1 MARRKIGNT
10 SDSIPVICSKIRRYR
25 ENANI
30 EQKDLARIIGV
41 TANSIS
47 NWENG
52 RSRPDIALIPG
63 ICQAL
68 GITLYELFDI
78 EDSNIKYNKEQ
89 QRLISLYE
97 KLSCGH
103 KKVVC
108 NIINDLI
115 DVQETESCP
124 DLKVLSYF
132 SRTLAAG
139 IGDPTGFTD
148 ESEPVYV
155 YMTPEVMKADSI
167 FKVNGDSME
176 PEFSNGQDVLVQR
189 IENNST
195 LEPGDIG
202 AFIIGN
208 ETYIKKYEAD
218 GLYSLN
224 PDYPVM
230 RFEDDD
236 RVYLIGRVL
245 GVFNSDGYAK
255 KTDIDKYKQ
264 IHSDHISCRI
274 YR

>member
-1 MARRKIGNT
+1 MARRKIDNINP
-10 SDSIPVICSKIRRYR
+10 DNDIPQNAIPVICSKIRYYR
-25 ENANI
+25 ENADI
-30 EQKDLARIIGV
+30 EQKALAKIIGV
-41 TANSIS
+41 TANSVS

-78 EDSNIKYNKEQ
+78 KDPGTKYNNEQ
-89 QRLISLYE
+89 QKLIDLYE
-97 KLSCGH
+97 RLSYGH

-115 DVQETESCP
+115 DMQETENCP

-148 ESEPVYV
+148 DSVPVYV

-176 PEFSNGQDVLVQR
+176 PEFFNGQDVLVQR
-189 IENNST
+189 IENNSS
-195 LEPGDIG
+195 LVPGEIG
-202 AFIIGN
+202 AFIVGN

-245 GVFNSDGYAK
+245 GVFNSEGYAK
-255 KTDIDKYKQ
+255 KSDIDRYKR
-264 IHSDHISCRI
+264 IHGE
-274 YR
+274 